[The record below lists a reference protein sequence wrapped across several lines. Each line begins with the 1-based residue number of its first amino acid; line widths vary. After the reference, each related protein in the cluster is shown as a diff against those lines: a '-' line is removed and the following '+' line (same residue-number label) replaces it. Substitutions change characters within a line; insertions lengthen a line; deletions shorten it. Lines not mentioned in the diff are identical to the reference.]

1 MHQCPSSAQK
11 RNRNLLIQY
20 FAKEINADFAI
31 DLEMLLLSKQ
41 TLINQLTSAI
51 PRKEFSSRLNGYCLH
66 FLGTS
71 ALEEACQKYNLTYQ
85 VESSNGRKG
94 GEYGLAISENFVL
107 AFSNNLRSAKDRSIY
122 QTKYAETNGILG
134 LSQTE
139 FDFGDCIAQ
148 VKTDEDHFYVVVGF
162 KRNSF
167 NSSYDLVFTV
177 PDDNGNKIFDFY
189 IKDLIDTV
197 NMPLSDSTDA
207 NEAESTSLDQKD
219 PSVKLKKLKR
229 RISDL

>member
-85 VESSNGRKG
+85 VESTNGRKG

-122 QTKYAETNGILG
+122 QTKYAETNGMLG
-134 LSQTE
+134 LSQAE
-139 FDFGDCIAQ
+139 FDFGDCIAH
-148 VKTDEDHFYVVVGF
+148 VKTDEDQFYVVVGF
-162 KRNSF
+162 KRNSL
-167 NSSYDLVFTV
+167 NSTYDLVFTV

-189 IKDLIDTV
+189 IKDLVDAV
-197 NMPLSDSTDA
+197 NIPFDDSTEADA
-207 NEAESTSLDQKD
+207 AERTSLDQKD
-219 PSVKLKKLKR
+219 PSVKLKLKR

>member
-1 MHQCPSSAQK
+1 MLKSPSSVQK

-20 FAKEINADFAI
+20 FAKEINTDFAI

-41 TLINQLTSAI
+41 TLINQVTNAI
-51 PRKEFSSRLNGYCLH
+51 PRKEFSSRLSGYCLH

-85 VESSNGRKG
+85 VESTNGKKG

-122 QTKYAETNGILG
+122 QTKYAETNGMLG
-134 LSQTE
+134 LSQAE
-139 FDFGDCIAQ
+139 FDFGDCIAH
-148 VKTDEDHFYVVVGF
+148 VKTDEDQFYIVVGF
-162 KRNSF
+162 KRNNF
-167 NSSYDLVFTV
+167 NSTYDLVFTV

-189 IKDLIDTV
+189 IKDLVDAV
-197 NMPLSDSTDA
+197 NIPFDDSTEV

-219 PSVKLKKLKR
+219 PSVKLKLKR

>member
-1 MHQCPSSAQK
+1 MIQSPSSTQK

-20 FAKEINADFAI
+20 FAKEINTDFAI

-41 TLINQLTSAI
+41 TLINQVTNAI

-85 VESSNGRKG
+85 VESTNGRKG

-122 QTKYAETNGILG
+122 QTKYAETNGMLG
-134 LSQTE
+134 LSQAE
-139 FDFGDCIAQ
+139 FDFGDCIAH
-148 VKTDEDHFYVVVGF
+148 VKTDEDQFYVVVGF
-162 KRNSF
+162 KRNSL
-167 NSSYDLVFTV
+167 NSTYDLVFTV

-189 IKDLIDTV
+189 IKDLVDAV
-197 NMPLSDSTDA
+197 NIPFDDSTEADA
-207 NEAESTSLDQKD
+207 AERTSLDQKD
-219 PSVKLKKLKR
+219 PSVKLKLKR

>member
-1 MHQCPSSAQK
+1 MIQSPSSTQK

-20 FAKEINADFAI
+20 FAKEINTDFAI

-41 TLINQLTSAI
+41 TLINQVTNAI

-85 VESSNGRKG
+85 VESTNGRKG

-107 AFSNNLRSAKDRSIY
+107 AFSNNLRSAKDRSTY
-122 QTKYAETNGILG
+122 QTKYAETNGMLG
-134 LSQTE
+134 LSQAE
-139 FDFGDCIAQ
+139 FDFGDCISH
-148 VKTDEDHFYVVVGF
+148 VKTDEDQFYVVVGF
-162 KRNSF
+162 KRNSL
-167 NSSYDLVFTV
+167 NSTYDLVFTV

-189 IKDLIDTV
+189 IKDLVDAV
-197 NMPLSDSTDA
+197 NIPFDDSTEA

-219 PSVKLKKLKR
+219 PSVKLKLKR